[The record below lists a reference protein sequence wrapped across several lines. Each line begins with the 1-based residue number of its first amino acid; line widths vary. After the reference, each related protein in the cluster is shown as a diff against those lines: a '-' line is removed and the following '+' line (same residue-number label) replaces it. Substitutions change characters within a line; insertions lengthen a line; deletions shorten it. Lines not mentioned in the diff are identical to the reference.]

1 MATSDSSPKLTP
13 SLAFGVSLLGL
24 QAATAPVLL
33 AALAQ
38 TPLDGSPRWLVGLYI
53 ALELGAMVSAVT
65 VAWGAR
71 ARHDTAR
78 FAPAVILLPCWLA
91 TAMVGPFVY
100 AGTGGIVFGL
110 FALSVGA
117 VTALPFL
124 TASAKAFFAP
134 RTATGTALGTPATQ
148 V

>member
-1 MATSDSSPKLTP
+1 MATSAPAPKLTP

-24 QAATAPVLL
+24 QAVTAPVVL

-38 TPLDGSPRWLVGLYI
+38 TSLDGSPRWLLGLYI
-53 ALELGAMVSAVT
+53 ALELGAMVSAAT
-65 VAWGAR
+65 VVWGAR
-71 ARHDTAR
+71 ARHDAAR

-91 TAMVGPFVY
+91 TAVVGPFVY
-100 AGTGGIVFGL
+100 AGTGGIAFALFG
-110 FALSVGA
+110 LSVGA

-134 RTATGTALGTPATQ
+134 QAATGAAMGAPATQ
-148 V
+148 A